1 MSTRILVLVGILA
14 LSGGCTAS
22 PKRDTASATATSDA
36 AVRLEVQSA
45 LKAYVEAANRADI
58 STMMGMVSR
67 RDGVT
72 SVAGGDVD
80 RGWDAIR
87 RSNDELVGKEGNYKM
102 ALGSVDVLVLS
113 PTIAVAVSPFAFTA
127 AGENNVVRVP
137 GVLSAVFEKTN
148 GKWLVVHEHTSAKT
162 EDAETEGD

>member
-14 LSGGCTAS
+14 LSGMGCTAKKEPASTS
-22 PKRDTASATATSDA
+22 PAGEA

-45 LKAYVEAANRADI
+45 LKAYVDAANRADI
-58 STMMGMVSR
+58 SAMMAMVSR

-72 SVAGGDVD
+72 SVSGGDVD

-102 ALGSVDVLVLS
+102 AIGSIDVLVLS
-113 PTIAVAVSPFAFTA
+113 PTVAVAVSPFAFTA
-127 AGENNVVRVP
+127 AAENSVVRVP
-137 GVLSAVFEKTN
+137 GVLSFVFEKTE